1 MRFNAFSRL
10 LRAGYH
16 DTLYPSIDGKAQ
28 RTTFRPD
35 QPSGDDSYEIHE
47 YTGALKI
54 CPSSG
59 LTFDNNVLLKNTTD
73 LYMRERVPNYRLVYD
88 AAARHV
94 PSLISLRHGAEPNY
108 WHYLQLVATK
118 AVIADLHGV
127 DPNVPVLLSRRQY
140 DVPFI
145 KRSMDLG
152 LVGDRPIVLQEDDEV
167 ISTDQLYSVR
177 PPLHGR
183 RYRDLAL
190 KRLGQSGGDAVE
202 NDRIF
207 VTRGRAAENNRM
219 LQNEAEVVEALS
231 AFGFRT
237 VDPQTLSFDEQMTT
251 FSRCGFMISPHGAG
265 LTNMIFRR
273 GAPLEIIEIFNF
285 NLINPCYEI
294 VAGQYDFGYRALYC
308 RNVVGKPKSGNAI
321 VDVDELVRS
330 VESMLSK
337 TSASSEGPK
346 TVASSEGPRANASR
360 EGMD

>member
-1 MRFNAFSRL
+1 MRRSYESSQFRTRFNAFSRL

-16 DTLYPSIDGKAQ
+16 DTLYPSIDGKAK
-28 RTTFRPD
+28 RTTH
-35 QPSGDDSYEIHE
+35 QLNQINGDDSYELHE
-47 YTGALKI
+47 YNGTLKI

-59 LTFDNNVLLKNTTD
+59 LTFDNNVLLKNSTD

-88 AAARHV
+88 SAARHV

-118 AVIADLHGV
+118 AVVADLHGV
-127 DPNVPVLLSRRQY
+127 DPEVPVLLSRRQY

-145 KRSMDLG
+145 KRSLDLG
-152 LVGDRPIVLQEDDEV
+152 LVGDRPIVLQENDEV
-167 ISTDQLYSVR
+167 IATDQLYSIR

-183 RYRDLAL
+183 KYRDLVL
-190 KRLGQSGGDAVE
+190 QRLGQTGGDTAE

-207 VTRGRAAENNRM
+207 VTRGKAAENNRM
-219 LQNEAEVVEALS
+219 LQNEAEVIEALS

-237 VDPQTLSFDEQMTT
+237 VDPQTLTFDEQMTI

-273 GAPLEIIEIFNF
+273 GSPLEIIEIFNF

-294 VAGQYDFGYRALYC
+294 VADQYDFGYRALYC
-308 RNVVGKPKSGNAI
+308 NDVVGKPKSGNAI
-321 VDVDELVRS
+321 VDVDELVGA
-330 VESMLSK
+330 VESMLPNTAVSSK
-337 TSASSEGPK
+337 ETS
-346 TVASSEGPRANASR
+346 
-360 EGMD
+360 